1 MATCMTVICLITT
14 KETSDKG
21 YFNGSAMYR
30 SNKKNYKHFDFRLFN
45 NLKNKDIHSFDE
57 GDIVTL
63 TGKFCFRNDFDGDNP
78 LFVCIQF
85 FFTFFKSTF
94 IKIIFFLYL
103 RYLLVKQSLIQDQRN
118 LNGIVI
124 ICLLLIH
131 M

>member
-1 MATCMTVICLITT
+1 MTVICLITT

-21 YFNGSAMYR
+21 YLNGSAMYR
-30 SNKKNYKHFDFRLFN
+30 SNKKNYKHFDFKLFN
-45 NLKNKDIHSFDE
+45 NLKNKDIHSFEE

-63 TGKFCFRNDFDGDNP
+63 TGKFCFRNDYDGDNP

-85 FFTFFKSTF
+85 FSLLFIKNTF
-94 IKIIFFLYL
+94 IKIIFFFLYL
-103 RYLLVKQSLIQDQRN
+103 RYLLVKQLLIQDQRN
-118 LNGIVI
+118 LNGIII